1 MKKIFNI
8 IYTLLFSTALFILW
22 SIYWN
27 YKETTRIIDQQ
38 ISSWSNISFTGNTFS
53 WIQNSTGILAST
65 WVLVNTGITIEV
77 TKTELEKFRDMKSA
91 WFLRTFNPLSQ
102 PPLASRLSYQI
113 KSNKLNEYLKAN
125 NFYFR
130 NTSKLEDGYI
140 YIKLA
145 KPIRNFDIFL
155 YFHDSSINWNPMSG
169 KLAKEDNLITGKWA
183 NQEFLYKLNYIS
195 IYRFYDGKKTQFNW
209 LNSTLSDTNRVH
221 FVWWYTTTSDGNYI
235 QEIIITGK

>member
-1 MKKIFNI
+1 MKKYIFAF
-8 IYTLLFSTALFILW
+8 IYLLISIFSWYQLYNEYTTQKE
-22 SIYWN
+22 N
-27 YKETTRIIDQQ
+27 YQQQ

-53 WIQNSTGILAST
+53 WIQNSTGILVNT

-77 TKTELEKFRDMKSA
+77 TKTELQKFKDMKSG
-91 WFLRTFNPLSQ
+91 WFLRTFNPPLQ
-102 PPLASRLSYQI
+102 PTFTTKLSYQI

-155 YFHDSSINWNPMSG
+155 YFHDSGINWNPMSG
-169 KLAKEDNLITGKWA
+169 KLAKEDNLITGTWA
-183 NQEFLYKLNYIS
+183 NQEFLYKLDDIS
-195 IYRFYDGKKTQFNW
+195 IYRFYDGKKTSFDW

-235 QEIIITGK
+235 KEIIITGK